1 MIDGK
6 SAFLARLLAATSF
19 VCCCNVYSGTTY
31 GGKTKPHG
39 VYLQTTSDSSS
50 GELDQKVER
59 LGCEESLPD
68 GIHFLSKDGKSISK
82 QDVESFAVWG
92 KDLRSVAA
100 VVVKIPV
107 DEVGGTLGVDG
118 LKEMLKIDAYKKN
131 LFSNPEGTWHLGEW
145 GRKDSVALYV
155 IEQWRFSKSKV
166 WKADNLD
173 AIVGNR
179 HFMQMPDDK
188 PVVFKDLAHDAIPS
202 FSKKVISARDLN
214 RVRNELW
221 EDKDFAAKCKEAHDA
236 VKNIQGDIARTAPPV
251 QPAPSLFPELDHLKE
266 PPLFPELEHL
276 KHRNAEQIA
285 EEKPRR
291 NVHQER
297 RTPQRRNTSKETP
310 SAAIGVRGWCECGD
324 NHGKLFDAGTMI
336 RYLVMWGLLNEL
348 GLVKRNENAARI
360 DDDMVKKM
368 VLDARYSYI
377 LCGKCGKCRRPS
389 VDSEIALSDSTNKKE
404 EDVIIDNIVALE
416 QLGAEDFSS
425 AQKIER
431 AMIAPQKEFLSKF
444 PNGGVLFPG
453 ACVCKVPDPVH
464 VGFLENDYSP
474 YVCLLCGH
482 ERLPDETG
490 SMPRGPTALRES
502 GLEKH
507 AKQEE
512 RKMTEWF
519 TSIIQSNR
527 D

>member
-1 MIDGK
+1 M
-6 SAFLARLLAATSF
+6 
-19 VCCCNVYSGTTY
+19 
-31 GGKTKPHG
+31 
-39 VYLQTTSDSSS
+39 QTTSDSSF

-188 PVVFKDLAHDAIPS
+188 PVVFKDLAHDAIPP

-236 VKNIQGDIARTAPPV
+236 AKNIQGDIARTAPPV

-276 KHRNAEQIA
+276 KHRNTEQIA

-291 NVHQER
+291 NVHQEC

-310 SAAIGVRGWCECGD
+310 CATIGVRGWCHCWENEPPPAGGLEKGGTGRVGVGNLCADETEFEFLYGIGQTSVGD
-324 NHGKLFDAGTMI
+324 YAYVLC
-336 RYLVMWGLLNEL
+336 
-348 GLVKRNENAARI
+348 AR
-360 DDDMVKKM
+360 
-368 VLDARYSYI
+368 
-377 LCGKCGKCRRPS
+377 CGKCDTNMKSGEKLS
-389 VDSEIALSDSTNKKE
+389 DMGHDIVDAKMYRKWHDKAGSEISLSQYEKLLGEARDRLLKIPDGE
-404 EDVIIDNIVALE
+404 IVI
-416 QLGAEDFSS
+416 
-425 AQKIER
+425 
-431 AMIAPQKEFLSKF
+431 
-444 PNGGVLFPG
+444 PG
-453 ACVCKVPDPVH
+453 ECHCKYPDPVSVNV
-464 VGFLENDYSP
+464 VGDKF
-474 YVCLLCGH
+474 YVCCFCGRV
-482 ERLPDETG
+482 RLPDETG
-490 SMPRGPTALRES
+490 SIPTGPTQWRILMGNDKPFPGFQRR
-502 GLEKH
+502 GK
-507 AKQEE
+507 
-512 RKMTEWF
+512 
-519 TSIIQSNR
+519 
-527 D
+527 

>member
-1 MIDGK
+1 M
-6 SAFLARLLAATSF
+6 LAATSF

-31 GGKTKPHG
+31 GGGVKTHG
-39 VYLQTTSDSSS
+39 VYSQTTSDSSS

-188 PVVFKDLAHDAIPS
+188 PIVFKDLAHDAIPP

-221 EDKDFAAKCKEAHDA
+221 KDKDFAAKCKEAHDA
-236 VKNIQGDIARTAPPV
+236 AKNIQGDITRTAPPV
-251 QPAPSLFPELDHLKE
+251 QPEPSLFPELDHLKE
-266 PPLFPELEHL
+266 QPLFPELEHL
-276 KHRNAEQIA
+276 KHRNAEKIT
-285 EEKPRR
+285 EVKPRR

-297 RTPQRRNTSKETP
+297 RTPQRRNTSKEGSYYGGEQFGITDESVYDP
-310 SAAIGVRGWCECGD
+310 DKFEELKMVIARNKSGAIFEGNQIETDKLQYIDTGKFESLIKDLINERIALLKEMLAKGKESAKSYIP
-324 NHGKLFDAGTMI
+324 
-336 RYLVMWGLLNEL
+336 LLND
-348 GLVKRNENAARI
+348 NAAKLRDVFADI
-360 DDDMVKKM
+360 VSKINEAYTSVPEREMAAESIFKSIFLKYESLCNEVDKLQNDVETRGIGRFEDIP
-368 VLDARYSYI
+368 LSARQQ
-377 LCGKCGKCRRPS
+377 
-389 VDSEIALSDSTNKKE
+389 N
-404 EDVIIDNIVALE
+404 ALE
-416 QLGAEDFSS
+416 AFYM
-425 AQKIER
+425 KR
-431 AMIAPQKEFLSKF
+431 
-444 PNGGVLFPG
+444 
-453 ACVCKVPDPVH
+453 
-464 VGFLENDYSP
+464 
-474 YVCLLCGH
+474 
-482 ERLPDETG
+482 R
-490 SMPRGPTALRES
+490 
-502 GLEKH
+502 
-507 AKQEE
+507 
-512 RKMTEWF
+512 
-519 TSIIQSNR
+519 
-527 D
+527 